1 MFQTPQNNSI
11 SHFSIGG
18 IHGLPYVEWEGAGGA
33 NPVKGSQWGG
43 YCTHGCVLFPT
54 WHRPYVALYEVSSPS
69 YAFRTSLSHFMLI
82 SIILSSKCCSRTL
95 SRLQTLTRWI
105 HRVGLPRPRTCERHT
120 GTGRLTLFLLHKL
133 SLCRPSISS
142 HPMDKR
148 PPWRTHSSNTPST
161 PLTPL
166 SRRHTA
172 VGKRRSGTPMTL
184 TALTRP
190 RTFKPSQRKASLFR
204 LTYAQS

>member
-54 WHRPYVALYEVSSPS
+54 WHRPYVALYEVSSLS
-69 YAFRTSLSHFMLI
+69 YAFRTFMLI

-95 SRLQTLTRWI
+95 SRLQTRTRWI
-105 HRVGLPRPRTCERHT
+105 HRVGLPQPRTCERHT
-120 GTGRLTLFLLHKL
+120 GTGRLTLSLLLKL
-133 SLCRPSISS
+133 SPMQTLDIITPDGQTTTVANPLIQYTFNPIDPSFPAPYSS
-142 HPMDKR
+142 WQTTIRHPDD
-148 PPWRTHSSNTPST
+148 PNSPDATTD
-161 PLTPL
+161 
-166 SRRHTA
+166 
-172 VGKRRSGTPMTL
+172 VQ
-184 TALTRP
+184 AL
-190 RTFKPSQRKASLFR
+190 KRKASLFR
-204 LTYAQS
+204 LTYTHS